1 MESLNKEET
10 YQTDGLENTILLWY
24 SSSQIDLQSYIKFNQ
39 TSEDM
44 LLQKFQYEYESYKET
59 HKETQAEQSYLRGKK
74 NGQKERKEGRQ
85 MKKRDKGND
94 VDFTS
99 PHNFG
104 IGTQKVKPKNK
115 IRKISRTL

>member
-1 MESLNKEET
+1 MQAIT
-10 YQTDGLENTILLWY
+10 IQT
-24 SSSQIDLQSYIKFNQ
+24 Q
-39 TSEDM
+39 
-44 LLQKFQYEYESYKET
+44 SYKET

-74 NGQKERKEGRQ
+74 NGQKEGKEGRQ